1 MKRREFILG
10 LGGAAAWP
18 VAVRAQQPPLPVVAF
33 LHQGRSDGAVAS
45 FVAGFTQGLN
55 DLGYNEGQNVLIE
68 RRWAEGH
75 YDQLPAIAA
84 DLVHHRA
91 TVIVAAY
98 LPAALAAKA
107 ATVTIPIV
115 FISGTDPVESGLLAS
130 FNRPGANI
138 TGVSV
143 LSTPL
148 AAKRLELLREVVPT
162 ADRIAIIVNPSNP
175 NAVAQ
180 LRDFQAAASTLQQK
194 IIVYASTEVEIDNA
208 FAALAQ
214 QRAGALLVGA
224 DAFLE
229 GRRSQLIDLA
239 ARNAVPAISASREY
253 TAIGGLMSYG
263 PNYPDLFRRA
273 AQLVGKILRGAKPTD
288 IPVEQPT
295 KFDLVIN
302 LKAAKALGLTIS
314 PSLLA
319 RADEVIE

>member
-1 MKRREFILG
+1 MLA
-10 LGGAAAWP
+10 GGAAIWP
-18 VAVRAQQPPLPVVAF
+18 LAARAQQPPLPVVAF
-33 LHQGRSDGAVAS
+33 LHQGRSDGDVDVAT
-45 FVAGFTQGLN
+45 FAQGLN
-55 DLGYNEGQNVLIE
+55 DIGYTEGQDVLIE

-91 TVIVAAY
+91 TIIVAAY

-115 FISGTDPVESGLLAS
+115 FISGTDPVESGLVAS

-175 NAVAQ
+175 NSVAQ
-180 LRDFQAAASTLQQK
+180 LKDFQAVASTLQQK
-194 IIVYASTEVEIDNA
+194 IIVANASTEAEIDNA
-208 FAALAQ
+208 FAALVQ

-224 DAFLE
+224 DAFLG
-229 GRRSQLIDLA
+229 GRRSQLTDLA
-239 ARNAVPAISASREY
+239 ARNAVPAIYSSRVY

-263 PNYPDLFRRA
+263 AYYPDLFRRA
-273 AQLVGKILRGAKPTD
+273 AQLVGKILRGAKPAD

-314 PSLLA
+314 PSLLS